1 MLIKNTITKKS
12 LEKIIND
19 TFYTFGDISSSSLL
33 DSLKLL
39 GFYYATN
46 AGISINIEDLKTP
59 KIKTKIIKEANDY
72 TEKISENWREGL
84 LSDTERF
91 QSIIDNWNFVTET
104 LKNRIIEYYQDF
116 DPLNN
121 LYIMAFSGARGNM
134 SQVRQL
140 IGMRGL
146 MSDQEGNIIDLPIQ
160 TNFREGLTSIDYIIS
175 SYGARKG
182 IVDTALKTA
191 DSGYLTRRLIYT
203 AQDLIIREKDCRTNQ
218 GLILFLNKNKLSKNL
233 LGRSI
238 LSYKTSLLDQTIN
251 IDKVIDR
258 FFLEELKIKKIPL
271 VKIRSS
277 LTCKSLE
284 SICQKCYGWDLSKT
298 KLISLG
304 EAVGITAAQSIG
316 EPGTQLTM
324 RTFHT
329 GGVFTGELL
338 NQIVSPF
345 SGKIIIPR
353 NIKKVFLRTNHGQ
366 NVYKVQE
373 ETVLSIIKWNGKKET
388 VTLPIGAFLYISTS
402 AFIKKGQLVG
412 EASSKSFLPATKKLK
427 PIYSYFEGEIKFEQ
441 FIVRNIVKENKKLI
455 KVNEEDGILWLT
467 SGKIFPIPKESKIL
481 NTNNFILDKAF
492 AKLKLVTPYNCR
504 VENKIDNFLLLYDN
518 KKIQIN
524 YAKLLN
530 FSKNIKI
537 KILPIV
543 KNFQYLDNFT
553 ILAYIYF
560 YPNCT
565 EKIYY
570 IRKKESNF
578 IKTFFYITESDI
590 WKLNSDEIN
599 QFNLSIDSNMTI
611 KMGKTLNSKLKI
623 LNSGFLLKHDGF
635 RMIFQKAL
643 PIFLNK
649 GTILNYK
656 KGDFVYKNELLATL
670 LNYTQ
675 QNEDIV
681 QGLPKIEDLI
691 EARIPSKKSHLAIK
705 PGYIVNYL
713 SRYISKK
720 EIKEKGYYNLPIN
733 SDNNLIKF
741 LENDQSFIIPN
752 SIKKFIINYKDLLIK
767 KNIKKLKTSTFEKKE
782 LRRELR
788 ICHSLLYKENCI
800 YKKNKY
806 LWFVTEVPSYFTLLP
821 SNQKNSL
828 FWFIN
833 DETDQKFISSRGI
846 KRWVPYK
853 QDNDLNFLT
862 LSDYHK
868 YSKNYGFQALEKV
881 NNKDSLIGVYVD
893 RYSSDT
899 IFEIKP
905 NKYLLLE
912 TILPIKTY
920 VVSSTAKI
928 LVNEGEFIDLAQPL
942 TEGIID
948 PHELLSILFNYHL
961 SFDSFSLACLRS
973 VQKFQ
978 LILINSIQAIYQSQG
993 VNIDCKHIEI
1003 IVRQMTSKVII
1014 KSSGY
1019 TPFLSGEL
1027 VRLSFMLE
1035 LFKSFKNIKNY
1046 KIPKC
1051 EPILLSA
1058 TNISLAKDGFLSS
1071 ACFQETKRILA
1082 KAAIEGN
1089 KDWLRGLKESIIVGK
1104 LIPAGSSFLTYKN
1117 NLDNIFYYRKKT
1129 LNKK

>member
-345 SGKIIIPR
+345 S
-353 NIKKVFLRTNHGQ
+353 
-366 NVYKVQE
+366 
-373 ETVLSIIKWNGKKET
+373 
-388 VTLPIGAFLYISTS
+388 
-402 AFIKKGQLVG
+402 
-412 EASSKSFLPATKKLK
+412 
-427 PIYSYFEGEIKFEQ
+427 
-441 FIVRNIVKENKKLI
+441 
-455 KVNEEDGILWLT
+455 
-467 SGKIFPIPKESKIL
+467 
-481 NTNNFILDKAF
+481 
-492 AKLKLVTPYNCR
+492 
-504 VENKIDNFLLLYDN
+504 
-518 KKIQIN
+518 
-524 YAKLLN
+524 
-530 FSKNIKI
+530 
-537 KILPIV
+537 
-543 KNFQYLDNFT
+543 
-553 ILAYIYF
+553 
-560 YPNCT
+560 
-565 EKIYY
+565 
-570 IRKKESNF
+570 
-578 IKTFFYITESDI
+578 
-590 WKLNSDEIN
+590 
-599 QFNLSIDSNMTI
+599 
-611 KMGKTLNSKLKI
+611 
-623 LNSGFLLKHDGF
+623 
-635 RMIFQKAL
+635 
-643 PIFLNK
+643 
-649 GTILNYK
+649 
-656 KGDFVYKNELLATL
+656 
-670 LNYTQ
+670 
-675 QNEDIV
+675 
-681 QGLPKIEDLI
+681 
-691 EARIPSKKSHLAIK
+691 
-705 PGYIVNYL
+705 
-713 SRYISKK
+713 
-720 EIKEKGYYNLPIN
+720 
-733 SDNNLIKF
+733 
-741 LENDQSFIIPN
+741 
-752 SIKKFIINYKDLLIK
+752 
-767 KNIKKLKTSTFEKKE
+767 
-782 LRRELR
+782 
-788 ICHSLLYKENCI
+788 
-800 YKKNKY
+800 
-806 LWFVTEVPSYFTLLP
+806 EVPSYFTLLP

-1089 KDWLRGLKESIIVGK
+1089 KDWLRGLKESIIVGTTK
-1104 LIPAGSSFLTYKN
+1104 LASPIVEKYALKSNLFYINYRWLGGMLTNWPTVQKKIERLKTLEQFEIEKDIKTLSKKEYSQQRKELDKLKKLFNGIKNMKELPDLVIFTNQLKDLSAIQECLKLGIPSICIVDTNCDPDLIPYPIPANDDSSASIDFILNYLTKN
-1117 NLDNIFYYRKKT
+1117 IIN
-1129 LNKK
+1129 